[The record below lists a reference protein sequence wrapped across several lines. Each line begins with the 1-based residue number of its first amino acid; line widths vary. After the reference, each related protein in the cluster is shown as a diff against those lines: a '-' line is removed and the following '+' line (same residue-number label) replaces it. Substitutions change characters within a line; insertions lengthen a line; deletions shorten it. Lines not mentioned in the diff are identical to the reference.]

1 MADKKSP
8 ASGWPLVKG
17 DFHSGD
23 ANSPVAVI
31 TMGSHL
37 DEQGICDAGAALCG
51 SCKTENLGLEK
62 VIANVIANP
71 NIRFALLV
79 GTEVKGHL
87 SGQTL
92 VALHKGGVKEGRV
105 VGAEGAIP
113 FIENLNDAHIKRFQ
127 EQVEIVNIMESEDLG
142 AIKAKI
148 NELKGRDPGAF
159 GAEAI
164 VVEVKE
170 AAGGAEE
177 TTGEAQPISGEMAI
191 ITARMKVIEKMVVD
205 IGYRNKFAAGVY
217 AGKIEG
223 LMIGL
228 IVSFALIGITYVEV
242 NKMAEDAKSTGP
254 VRMVAIDNMVEN
266 IRYKSQILARTNKI
280 DSAVTAT
287 GLVGFIAGL
296 LLALILIVVPAL
308 LMG

>member
-8 ASGWPLVKG
+8 ASGWPKVKG
-17 DFHSGD
+17 DFISGD
-23 ANSPVAVI
+23 ANSPVAIV

-37 DEQGICDAGAALCG
+37 DEKGLCDAGAALCG

-62 VIANVIANP
+62 VIANIIANP
-71 NIRFALLV
+71 NIRFMLCC

-87 SGQTL
+87 AGQTMI
-92 VALHKGGVKEGRV
+92 ALHKGGVKEGRV

-113 FIENLNDAHIKRFQ
+113 FIENLTDAHIKRFQ
-127 EQVEIVNIMESEDLG
+127 EQVECVNIMESEDLG
-142 AIKAKI
+142 AIKAKM

-159 GAEAI
+159 AGEPV

-170 AAGGAEE
+170 AGVAEEAGGEVR
-177 TTGEAQPISGEMAI
+177 PLSGEMAL

-205 IGYRNKFAAGVY
+205 IGYRDKFAAGVY

-228 IVSFALIGITYVEV
+228 IVSFVL
-242 NKMAEDAKSTGP
+242 
-254 VRMVAIDNMVEN
+254 
-266 IRYKSQILARTNKI
+266 
-280 DSAVTAT
+280 
-287 GLVGFIAGL
+287 FGL
-296 LLALILIVVPAL
+296 LM
-308 LMG
+308 MG

>member
-17 DFHSGD
+17 DFHAGD
-23 ANSPVAVI
+23 ANSCVAVI

-37 DEQGICDAGAALCG
+37 DEEGICAAGAAMCG

-62 VIANVIANP
+62 VIANYIANP
-71 NIRFALLV
+71 NIRFMLLC

-87 SGQTL
+87 SGQSMI
-92 VALHKGGVKEGRV
+92 ALHKSGVKDGRI

-113 FIENLNDAHIKRFQ
+113 FIENLNDAAIKRFQ
-127 EQVEIVNIMESEDLG
+127 EQITVVNIMESEDLS

-148 NELKGRDPGAF
+148 NELKAKDPGAF
-159 GAEAI
+159 AADPI

-177 TTGEAQPISGEMAI
+177 VGGEVRPISGEMAI
-191 ITARMKVIEKMVVD
+191 ITTRIKIIEKMVTD
-205 IGYRNKFAAGVY
+205 IGYRDKFAAGVY

-228 IVSFALIGITYVEV
+228 IVSFAL
-242 NKMAEDAKSTGP
+242 
-254 VRMVAIDNMVEN
+254 
-266 IRYKSQILARTNKI
+266 L
-280 DSAVTAT
+280 
-287 GLVGFIAGL
+287 GFMW
-296 LLALILIVVPAL
+296 
-308 LMG
+308 MG

>member
-23 ANSPVAVI
+23 ANSPVAVV

-71 NIRFALLV
+71 NIRFMLFC

-87 SGQTL
+87 SGQTFG
-92 VALHKGGVKEGRV
+92 ALHKGGIKDGRV

-113 FIENLNDAHIKRFQ
+113 FIENLNDAAIKRFQ
-127 EQVEIVNIMESEDLG
+127 EQTEIVNIMETEDIG
-142 AIKAKI
+142 TIKAKI
-148 NELKGRDPGAF
+148 NELKARDPGAF
-159 GAEAI
+159 AADAI

-170 AAGGAEE
+170 AGGAEE
-177 TTGEAQPISGEMAI
+177 TGGEVRPLSGEMAL
-191 ITARMKVIEKMVVD
+191 ITARMKVIEKMVTD
-205 IGYRNKFAAGVY
+205 IGYRDKFAAGVY

-228 IVSFALIGITYVEV
+228 IVSFALVGI
-242 NKMAEDAKSTGP
+242 
-254 VRMVAIDNMVEN
+254 
-266 IRYKSQILARTNKI
+266 
-280 DSAVTAT
+280 
-287 GLVGFIAGL
+287 
-296 LLALILIVVPAL
+296 
-308 LMG
+308 LMMR

>member
-17 DFHSGD
+17 DFISGD
-23 ANSPVAVI
+23 ANSPVAVV

-37 DEQGICDAGAALCG
+37 DEKGICDAGAALCG

-62 VIANVIANP
+62 VIANIVANP
-71 NIRFALLV
+71 NIRFMLCC

-87 SGQTL
+87 AGQTMI
-92 VALHKGGVKEGRV
+92 ALHKNGVKEGRV

-113 FIENLNDAHIKRFQ
+113 FIENLKDDAIKRFQ
-127 EQVEIVNIMESEDLG
+127 EQVECVNIMEAEDLG

-148 NELKGRDPGAF
+148 NELKARDPGAF
-159 GAEAI
+159 AADPM

-170 AAGGAEE
+170 AAGGAGEE
-177 TTGEAQPISGEMAI
+177 TGGVVRPLSGEVAL
-191 ITARMKVIEKMVVD
+191 ITARMKVIEKMVTD
-205 IGYRNKFAAGVY
+205 IGYRDKFAAGVY

-228 IVSFALIGITYVEV
+228 IIAFVLLGILWL
-242 NKMAEDAKSTGP
+242 G
-254 VRMVAIDNMVEN
+254 
-266 IRYKSQILARTNKI
+266 
-280 DSAVTAT
+280 
-287 GLVGFIAGL
+287 
-296 LLALILIVVPAL
+296 
-308 LMG
+308 

>member
-1 MADKKSP
+1 MVDKKSP
-8 ASGWPLVKG
+8 ASGWPIVKG

-23 ANSPVAVI
+23 ANSCVAVI

-37 DEQGICDAGAALCG
+37 DEEGICAAGAALCG

-62 VIANVIANP
+62 VIANYIANP
-71 NIRFALLV
+71 NIRFMLLC

-87 SGQTL
+87 SGQSM
-92 VALHKGGVKEGRV
+92 VALHKGGVKDGRI

-113 FIENLNDAHIKRFQ
+113 FIENLNDAAIKRFQ
-127 EQVEIVNIMESEDLG
+127 EQITVVNIMESEDLN

-148 NELKGRDPGAF
+148 NELKAKDPGAF
-159 GAEAI
+159 AADPI

-177 TTGEAQPISGEMAI
+177 VGGEVRPISGEMAI
-191 ITARMKVIEKMVVD
+191 ITTRIKIIEKMVTD
-205 IGYRNKFAAGVY
+205 IGYRDKFSAGVY

-228 IVSFALIGITYVEV
+228 IVSFAL
-242 NKMAEDAKSTGP
+242 
-254 VRMVAIDNMVEN
+254 
-266 IRYKSQILARTNKI
+266 L
-280 DSAVTAT
+280 
-287 GLVGFIAGL
+287 GFMW
-296 LLALILIVVPAL
+296 
-308 LMG
+308 MG

>member
-23 ANSPVAVI
+23 ANSPVAVV

-62 VIANVIANP
+62 VIANIISNP
-71 NIRFALLV
+71 NIRFVLLC

-92 VALHKGGVKEGRV
+92 SALHKGGVKEGRV

-113 FIENLNDAHIKRFQ
+113 FIENLNDAAIKRFQ

-148 NELKGRDPGAF
+148 NELKARDPGAF
-159 GAEAI
+159 
-164 VVEVKE
+164 
-170 AAGGAEE
+170 AAD
-177 TTGEAQPISGEMAI
+177 P
-191 ITARMKVIEKMVVD
+191 
-205 IGYRNKFAAGVY
+205 
-217 AGKIEG
+217 
-223 LMIGL
+223 
-228 IVSFALIGITYVEV
+228 
-242 NKMAEDAKSTGP
+242 
-254 VRMVAIDNMVEN
+254 
-266 IRYKSQILARTNKI
+266 
-280 DSAVTAT
+280 
-287 GLVGFIAGL
+287 
-296 LLALILIVVPAL
+296 IVVPRSQGSCRRRRSWRCKCKPPVPRNRKAPRQDREADRVRRCRGCTACWKEDWAGYRYPL
-308 LMG
+308 RPRCGVNRICDAAVPVPEINGNGVMEV